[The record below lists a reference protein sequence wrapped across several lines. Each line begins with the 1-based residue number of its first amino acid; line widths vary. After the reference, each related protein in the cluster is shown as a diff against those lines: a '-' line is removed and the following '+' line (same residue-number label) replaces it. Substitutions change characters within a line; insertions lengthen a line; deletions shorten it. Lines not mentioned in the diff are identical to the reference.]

1 MDLDYCRIRLR
12 QSAAAI
18 VALAQ
23 GVTLEQARWKPTP
36 EEWSLLEVICHLC
49 DEEREDFRQRLD
61 LTLHHPEADWPPI
74 HPSAWVTERA
84 YNQRDLPAMVAAF
97 AQERDR
103 SLAWLDSLSHPDWS
117 AGAHAP
123 GRREDDGWR
132 YAGRV
137 GRARSSA
144 HSPTQRTA
152 LAMAGH
158 PGRRPLAGVCWRLV
172 APQSE

>member
-18 VALAQ
+18 VALAE
-23 GVTLEQARWKPTP
+23 GITPEQARWKPTL

-84 YNQRDLPAMVAAF
+84 YNQRDLPTMVAAF

-103 SLAWLDSLSHPDWS
+103 SLTWLDTLSQPDWS
-117 AGAHAP
+117 VARTHPVAGKMTAGDMLGAWVAHDHLHLRQLNELHWQWLAAQVDTLSL
-123 GRREDDGWR
+123 E
-132 YAGRV
+132 YAG
-137 GRARSSA
+137 G
-144 HSPTQRTA
+144 
-152 LAMAGH
+152 
-158 PGRRPLAGVCWRLV
+158 W
-172 APQSE
+172 